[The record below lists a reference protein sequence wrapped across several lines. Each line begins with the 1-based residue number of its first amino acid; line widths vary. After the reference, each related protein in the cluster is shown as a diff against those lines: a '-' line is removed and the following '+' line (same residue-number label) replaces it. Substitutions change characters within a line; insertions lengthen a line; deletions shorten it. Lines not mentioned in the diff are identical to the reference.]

1 MAFYLNQPTEIDDTY
16 PKYNPPNQSG
26 KTSKIFGH
34 VVWDNSELLE
44 KEKWKVQGKVPIMKI
59 IGRPV

>member
-1 MAFYLNQPTEIDDTY
+1 MNFQLYWVDYALALVENKVAFYLNQPTEIDDTY

-34 VVWDNSELLE
+34 VVWDNSAD
-44 KEKWKVQGKVPIMKI
+44 W
-59 IGRPV
+59 